1 MATVLRRLWA
11 LFLLCLRG
19 RGGRFGL
26 VLFAVALGLRLAGI
40 AVSIRLIA
48 WFGDFYN
55 ALQRIDT
62 EATITQ
68 IGVFVI
74 ITTISASLFLIGDY
88 TEKSLVMRWRRTLT
102 EAMLDRWL
110 APGMI
115 WTLRHARPGQPDNPD
130 QRIAEDC
137 GYFVE
142 NLVQLSLIGIY
153 SCVAV
158 VSYGVLLWNLSTF
171 ALEFSLFGIEVSIP
185 RYMVWAAPIYVAASA
200 TVTWLLGAP
209 LVNVKAQQQHRE
221 GDFRFGLARLR
232 EHGEEVGLW
241 RGEAAERALLDD
253 RFDAVV
259 VNWRRLIGRE
269 FIIGCFTRPFMQ
281 TVLRVPLF
289 LSLPGYLGG
298 AITLGGLMQIANAFS
313 SVVTTLSWI
322 IFRFR
327 DIAELAAAIARLWGF
342 RESMTEAAASRAPI
356 RNAGRK
362 PGEIRLGGLRL
373 ATPEGVAL
381 LSLPDLRIEAGAPV
395 WLRGASGLGKT
406 TLLRAM
412 AGLWTHGE
420 GEVAMAAGRVV
431 FVPQRAYLPLTT
443 LAEAAAYPHS
453 APAHVSLLLA
463 RFGLGHLDA
472 DTPPGSLS
480 GGEAQRLMLLRLLLL
495 RPDWAIMDEPTS
507 ALDEATER
515 DILALLRRELPDTT
529 FVMISHHMPRGMGEL
544 RQIDLDPFR
553 VDPQQPCAA

>member
-1 MATVLRRLWA
+1 MGTILRRLSL
-11 LFLLCLRG
+11 LFLICLRG

-26 VLFAVALGLRLAGI
+26 VLFGVALALRLAGI

-55 ALQRIDT
+55 ALQRIDA
-62 EATITQ
+62 EATVAQ
-68 IGVFVI
+68 IGVFVV

-88 TEKSLVMRWRRTLT
+88 IEKSLVMRWRRTLT

-115 WTLRHARPGQPDNPD
+115 WTLRHARAGQPDNPD

-137 GYFVE
+137 NYFVE
-142 NLVQLSLIGIY
+142 NLVQLSLVGIY
-153 SCVAV
+153 SFVAV

-171 ALEFSLFGIEVSIP
+171 ALEFSLFGLDISIP

-209 LVNVKAQQQHRE
+209 LVKVKAAQQHCE

-232 EHGEEVGLW
+232 EHGEEVSLW
-241 RGEAAERALLDD
+241 RGEAAERALLDG
-253 RFDAVV
+253 RFGAVV
-259 VNWRRLIGRE
+259 ANWRRLINRE
-269 FIIGCFTRPFMQ
+269 LIIGCFTRPFMQ

-327 DIAELAAAIARLWGF
+327 DIAELAAAITRLWGF
-342 RESMTEAAASRAPI
+342 WESVAAAAASRPLI
-356 RNAGRK
+356 RQAGQK
-362 PGEIRLGGLRL
+362 AGEIRFGGLRL
-373 ATPEGVAL
+373 ATPGGAEL

-420 GEVAMAAGRVV
+420 GEVAMPAGRVV
-431 FVPQRAYLPLTT
+431 FVPQRAYLPLAT
-443 LAEAAAYPHS
+443 LAEAAAYPFAPS
-453 APAHVSLLLA
+453 AQLPPLLA
-463 RFGLGHLDA
+463 RFGLGHLPPDG
-472 DTPPGSLS
+472 PPGSLS

-495 RPDWAIMDEPTS
+495 RPDWAILDESTS

-515 DILALLRRELPDTT
+515 DILALLRQELPDTT

-553 VDPQQPCAA
+553 AAPQAQAA